1 MTFPTLRTIYFGNT
15 VEQYLIC
22 LGILLLGLVLKR
34 FVSKVLNTLAFRL
47 VKGYVKEDGVTEAEF
62 QALLVKPVERLLLVI
77 TLYFAFNVLNY
88 PLDPSDITRRTPWP
102 KKLAFNVWQVFV
114 IWSSASVVLRLV
126 DFTAMV
132 YLRRADKQ
140 VTRMDNQL
148 ILFGKD
154 FLKVL
159 IWFGAMMVLL
169 SIVFHY
175 DVRAFIAGLGI
186 GGLAL
191 AFAAKESIENL
202 LASFTIFLDRPF
214 TMGELVTVGDVTGTI
229 EKIGFR
235 STRIRTAEKSFVTMP
250 NKMMIDRPLN
260 NLSRRPARRVRF
272 DLFLTYDTTT
282 EQLRRITDQATALIR
297 EQPHVMP
304 DDVLVRFNALTAA
317 AKVVYVEYFIA
328 TESYTEYLD
337 VVQTV
342 NYALTRIV
350 SQSGGGFA
358 NANGFEL
365 AGREGTTTTDQ
376 PPRLSSSD
384 PANTGP
390 VGR

>member
-1 MTFPTLRTIYFGNT
+1 MTYPTLRTSFFGNT

-22 LGILLLGLVLKR
+22 FGILLLGLVLKR

-47 VKGYVKEDGVTEAEF
+47 VKGYVKQDGVTEAEF

-88 PLDPSDITRRTPWP
+88 PLDPTDITRRTPWP
-102 KKLAFNVWQVFV
+102 KKLAFNVWEVFV
-114 IWSSASVVLRLV
+114 IWTSASVILRLV
-126 DFTAMV
+126 DFTALV

-159 IWFGAMMVLL
+159 IWFGALMVLL
-169 SIVFHY
+169 SVVFHY

-214 TMGELVTVGDVTGTI
+214 IMGELVTVGDVTGTI

-235 STRIRTAEKSFVTMP
+235 STRIRTTEKSFVTLP

-272 DLFLTYDTTT
+272 DLFLTYDTTAT
-282 EQLRRITDQATALIR
+282 QVQRIVGQIETVIK
-297 EQPHVMP
+297 EQPKVLVP
-304 DDVLVRFNALTAA
+304 DVLVRFNALTSA
-317 AKVVYVEYFIA
+317 AKVLYVEYFIA
-328 TESYTEYLD
+328 TDSYTEYLD
-337 VVQTV
+337 TVQTV
-342 NYALTRIV
+342 NYAITGIV
-350 SQSGGGFA
+350 SRSGGGFA

-365 AGREGTTTTDQ
+365 AGREGTTTDES
-376 PPRLSSSD
+376 PRLSSSD
-384 PANTGP
+384 PANSGP
-390 VGR
+390 VR